1 MKNQRSNRQHVS
13 KSMTWNRRSCAM
25 VLLLLFN
32 YTLFTG
38 IASAE
43 QSAKVLQTKTVYLTF
58 DDGPSKNTSEVLD
71 ILAKEKIKATFF
83 VLGQQAAEHPD
94 LVKRIVQEGHQLGN
108 HSYNHAY
115 KPLYT
120 DFREFWRQVI
130 KTEDVLNQ
138 IVGQRPTLL
147 RAPGGTYGN
156 FDQNYFDYLGQ
167 AGFIVHDW
175 DVDSGDSKRR
185 NVPASEII
193 KGVKSGP
200 LKTNVT
206 VLLHDGTGHS
216 ESVKALPTIIQYY
229 KNNGYQFAALT
240 PEVKPV
246 QFRLASKSKWVKAAL
261 SSEEADRMMMQSV
274 NSWPEASSGTVM
286 NRSLPLQIRNG
297 SSTWLL
303 NVEEYQMIRDQFY
316 VSLRTMTSRMGGEI
330 TWHETEQT
338 VMIKIGDLQADM
350 NMSKRVAVVKRSD
363 GERTDISL
371 DYVMSNGSIQLNLR
385 DLLEVLN
392 LKVVGYVDDGQ
403 KREVT
408 VE

>member
-1 MKNQRSNRQHVS
+1 MKNQRCNQKVS
-13 KSMTWNRRSCAM
+13 KSMTWNRRSWAM

-38 IASAE
+38 IAGAE
-43 QSAKVLQTKTVYLTF
+43 QSAKAPETKTVYLTF

-83 VLGQQAAEHPD
+83 VLGQQAADHPD
-94 LVKRIVQEGHQLGN
+94 LVKRIVQDGHQLGN

-138 IVGQRPTLL
+138 IVGQRPALL

-156 FDQNYFDYLGQ
+156 FDASYFDYLGQ

-185 NVPASEII
+185 NVPAAEII

-200 LKTNVT
+200 LKTHVT

-261 SSEEADRMMMQSV
+261 SSEEADRMMTRNVS
-274 NSWPEASSGTVM
+274 SWPDVSPGTVM

-297 SSTWLL
+297 SATWQL
-303 NVEEYQMIRDQFY
+303 NVGEYQMIRDEFY
-316 VSLRTMTSRMGGEI
+316 VSLRTMTSRLGGEI
-330 TWHETEQT
+330 TWNATEQT
-338 VMIKIGDLQADM
+338 AMIKVGDLQADM
-350 NMSKRVAVVKRSD
+350 NLNKRIAVVKRS
-363 GERTDISL
+363 GGGRTEVSL
-371 DYVMSNGSIQLNLR
+371 DYVMKDGSIQLNLR